1 MFGSCVRAGL
11 IVTCRGNIRMK
22 FFLTLFFVAFT
33 ISPSIAFEVQ
43 KVTDGVYAL
52 VGETTQRSPTNL
64 ANNSTHGVIIT
75 VEGVVLVDP
84 GGSWNGA
91 ERIHDEIKKLT
102 DRPVKFVI
110 NSGGQDHRWLGN
122 GYWKAQ
128 GVKIIASS
136 AAVED
141 HKDRGG
147 LMLTM
152 LDNLLGKALEG
163 TEPVYADLE
172 FEEKH
177 SFKLGG
183 LTFEITHVDQAHTPG
198 DSFIWVAEKN
208 TVFTGDI
215 VYVERI
221 LGIGAQS
228 NSGTWIEVFNE
239 MAKLGA
245 THVVPGHGHATNMA
259 KAKADTLDY
268 LVNLREKMSAY
279 MEGGGEI
286 INSVN
291 VDQSAFKYL
300 EAFEGLAK
308 RNAQQVFSELEFE

>member
-1 MFGSCVRAGL
+1 MFIDNCQA
-11 IVTCRGNIRMK
+11 TPMK
-22 FFLTLFFVAFT
+22 YLAAFLLVIFTTASAF
-33 ISPSIAFEVQ
+33 AFEVQ

-52 VGETTQRSPTNL
+52 VGEKKQRSPTNL

-75 VEGVVLVDP
+75 DEGVVLVDP
-84 GGSWNGA
+84 GGSWKGA
-91 ERIHDEIKKLT
+91 ERIQSEIAKLT
-102 DRPVKFVI
+102 DKKVKIVI

-122 GYWKAQ
+122 GFWKSQGAQ
-128 GVKIIASS
+128 IIASD

-141 HKDRGG
+141 HKERGG
-147 LMLTM
+147 LMMTM

-163 TEPVYADLE
+163 TDPVYADTT

-183 LTFEITHVDQAHTPG
+183 LTFEITHAGQAHTPG
-198 DSFIWVAEKN
+198 DSFIWVPEKK

-215 VYVERI
+215 VYTERI
-221 LGIGAQS
+221 LGIGSQS

-239 MAKLGA
+239 MAKLNA
-245 THVVPGHGHATNMA
+245 TRVVPGHGKATDMA

-268 LVNLREKMSAY
+268 LVNLRTVMAAY
-279 MEGGGEI
+279 MEDGGEI
-286 INSVN
+286 IKSVD
-291 VDQSAFKYL
+291 VDQSKFEYL
-300 EAFEGLAK
+300 EEFSGLAK

>member
-1 MFGSCVRAGL
+1 
-11 IVTCRGNIRMK
+11 MK
-22 FFLTLFFVAFT
+22 IFVALFLFLFT
-33 ISPSIAFEVQ
+33 TAFATAFEVQ
-43 KVTDGVYAL
+43 KVTDGVFAL

-75 VEGVVLVDP
+75 EDGVVLVDP

-91 ERIHDEIKKLT
+91 KRIHDEIKKLT
-102 DRPVKFVI
+102 DKPVKIVI

-128 GVKIIASS
+128 GVQIIASE

-141 HKDRGG
+141 HKERGG
-147 LMLTM
+147 LQLTM
-152 LDNLLGKALEG
+152 LDNLLGKALDG
-163 TEPVYADLE
+163 TEPVYADTL
-172 FEEKH
+172 FEEEF
-177 SFKLGG
+177 SFTLGG
-183 LTFEITHVDQAHTPG
+183 LIFEIIHVDQAHTPG
-198 DSFIWVAEKN
+198 DSFVWVKDKE

-221 LGIGAQS
+221 LGVGPQS
-228 NSGTWIEVFNE
+228 NSGSWIEVFNE
-239 MAKLGA
+239 MAKLNA
-245 THVVPGHGHATNMA
+245 THVVPGHGHATTMA

-268 LVNLREKMSAY
+268 LVNLRKKLGAY

-291 VDQSAFKYL
+291 VDQAAFSYL
-300 EAFEGLAK
+300 QQFEGLAK